1 MSEEGLLG
9 FGMGIMVADL
19 HVWGMFRSLAPGHF
33 PFALAIEDFTSS
45 WNLGDRILTDSKYS
59 AEKFPS
65 DEYLD
70 QEWSNTSVIFN
81 N

>member
-45 WNLGDRILTDSKYS
+45 CEAWNPGDRILTDIDYS
-59 AEKFPS
+59 V
-65 DEYLD
+65 L
-70 QEWSNTSVIFN
+70 Q
-81 N
+81 